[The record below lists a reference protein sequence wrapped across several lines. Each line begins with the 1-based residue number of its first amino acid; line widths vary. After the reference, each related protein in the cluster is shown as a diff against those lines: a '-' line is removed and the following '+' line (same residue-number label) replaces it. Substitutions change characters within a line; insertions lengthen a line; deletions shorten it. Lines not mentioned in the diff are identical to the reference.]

1 MHNPEFETCE
11 FYRTY
16 TDLEELIHATEHMLH
31 QMTIKVNILEH
42 IDFTPPYPRLDFIS
56 AIEAE
61 SGCELPN
68 LSDPDSDPIPFL
80 IKMMQDRFIGIPEK
94 PTLTRL
100 LDKLCSHYLE
110 PRCQAPTWIINHP
123 ECLSPLSKSFVHEA
137 SGQIVA
143 ARAELFVH
151 KQEIVNTYEEE
162 NSPIAQREKFI
173 KQLKYNDA
181 EDIDEKLDESYLEA
195 LEYGMPP
202 TGGWGCGIERLT
214 MLFGGTKRIADTLAF
229 GTLKN
234 VVALGSHERAPLSL
248 HGKKVGDT
256 SERTANDPY

>member
-1 MHNPEFETCE
+1 MYITEQILNQMSIKLNV
-11 FYRTY
+11 
-16 TDLEELIHATEHMLH
+16 LEY
-31 QMTIKVNILEH
+31 V
-42 IDFTPPYPRLDFIS
+42 DFTPPYHRVDFIS
-56 AIEAE
+56 SIEAE
-61 SGCELPN
+61 MGCELPH
-68 LSDPDSDPIPFL
+68 LSNPDSDPVPTL
-80 IKMMQDRFIGIPEK
+80 LELMQDRFIGIPEK
-94 PTLTRL
+94 PTLPRL

-110 PRCQAPTWIINHP
+110 PRCQEPTWIINHP
-123 ECLSPLSKSFVHEA
+123 ECLSPLSKSFIHKP
-137 SGQIVA
+137 SGQVVA

-162 NSPIAQREKFI
+162 NSPVAQRIKFFN
-173 KQLKYNDA
+173 QLKYNNA

-234 VVALGSHERAPLSL
+234 VVALGSHERTSL
-248 HGKKVGDT
+248 PSHGKAITDDSAQQAINIPGKKD
-256 SERTANDPY
+256 ENND